1 MSNINLQELRSKLK
15 ESEYYTSTKWIE
27 ISGVRCFVHPKTP
40 GGWRRIM
47 KLRDGGNAGPEW
59 IIYYAHDE
67 RLFNYSSAIISAGSY
82 FPLAQVLNVELEP
95 DVIYV
100 DPSNTLVFDL
110 DKSKW
115 AAVRDIPQNKQ
126 AFAVPKLQILETVM
140 SPKVKEIYKKALE
153 DITTTLLDTNA
164 WTYDLHRLTTTKM
177 YAGTQLDLSGM
188 SEPESYLLMKAIKS
202 FFEPSADQITYKL
215 AGTKGTLLFIIEV

>member
-1 MSNINLQELRSKLK
+1 MTKINLQELRSKLK
-15 ESEYYTSTKWIE
+15 DSEYYTSTKWIE
-27 ISGVRCFVHPKTP
+27 ISGVRCFVHPKSP

-47 KLRDGGNAGPEW
+47 KLKDAGGPEW

-67 RLFNYSSAIISAGSY
+67 RLFEYKSAIKSAEGY
-82 FPLAQVLNVELEP
+82 FPLGKVLNVEMEP

-100 DPSNTLVFDL
+100 DPTATLTFDL

-115 AAVRDIPQNKQ
+115 AAVRDASPKKQ

-140 SPKVKEIYKKALE
+140 SDKVKDIYKKALE

-164 WTYDLHRLTTTKM
+164 WTYDLQRLTTTKM
-177 YAGTQLDLSGM
+177 YAGAQLDLSGI
-188 SEPESYLLMKAIKS
+188 SEPEAYLVLKAIKS

-215 AGTKGTLLFIIEV
+215 ASTKGTLLFIIEV